1 MKKSQNSEK
10 SIFYKKINRIS
21 KNASSIKKIDT
32 SSNINYPLIINGK
45 NNTYQNSK
53 ENNLSNTSN
62 KANSPNKNKEMLKRK
77 NSYKFVFSVPKIKDK
92 SSQAITS
99 LENISKIKK
108 LSPKDILMK
117 RVSRFLFS
125 KKNLK
130 LKLKDGLETDNFMH
144 ISSNTNN
151 DNSINLL
158 NYKQIHN
165 LNFSSLNE
173 NTNLASIVHTTRS
186 FSNNNNSTK
195 LNKFKYKLFKYSLS
209 KQKSKIEK
217 LLYDIKKSEMMEIR
231 KINLKLL
238 KLKAKTFNSK
248 SKKKDIKS

>member
-1 MKKSQNSEK
+1 MKKIQNSEK

-117 RVSRFLFS
+117 RV
-125 KKNLK
+125 N
-130 LKLKDGLETDNFMH
+130 NFMH

-151 DNSINLL
+151 GNSINLL

-195 LNKFKYKLFKYSLS
+195 LNKFKYKLFKYNLS

-248 SKKKDIKS
+248 SKKNDIKS